1 GMRRMGAGERG
12 KDPAGEGT
20 ARGRGRDRTLRR
32 ALAARGAK
40 VTPAEKG
47 FESNSL
53 ALQVH
58 GGYGYSSEFLP
69 EAWLRDQ
76 KLNSIHE
83 GTTGIQGLD
92 LLGRKAVAEAGAA
105 LLAFQ
110 EEAEAAARRAER
122 AGVDP
127 AWGAA
132 LVEAVGELTSLTAHL
147 AGLGLSGDV
156 EAMLLHSADYLDLF
170 SVIAVAWQWILQA
183 AAAKEGLAARPSDGD
198 FYQGKILAAQ
208 YFLATELPRVKQLAA
223 LCRAGEDSYAK
234 MRPEW

>member
-58 GGYGYSSEFLP
+58 GGYGYSSEYLP

-76 KLNSIHE
+76 KLNSLHE
-83 GTTGIQGLD
+83 GTTGIQALD
-92 LLGRKAVAEAGAA
+92 LLGRRAVARGGAGLAPLAPQIAPTLPRAPAPAA
-105 LLAFQ
+105 HAPRI
-110 EEAEAAARRAER
+110 AAA
-122 AGVDP
+122 
-127 AWGAA
+127 
-132 LVEAVGELTSLTAHL
+132 
-147 AGLGLSGDV
+147 
-156 EAMLLHSADYLDLF
+156 
-170 SVIAVAWQWILQA
+170 
-183 AAAKEGLAARPSDGD
+183 
-198 FYQGKILAAQ
+198 
-208 YFLATELPRVKQLAA
+208 PR
-223 LCRAGEDSYAK
+223 
-234 MRPEW
+234 